1 MRKIQVKDIWFV
13 FVVPLWKFAVAIF
26 SSRQRGPAKYIA
38 VCSAD
43 FLFSHVTVR
52 VRNSNSTRPTS
63 LGPTTTPK

>member
-43 FLFSHVTVR
+43 FLFSHVTV
-52 VRNSNSTRPTS
+52 
-63 LGPTTTPK
+63 